1 MTAHRGSPERRR
13 GLSSPGCVVTL
24 LRVRVGARW
33 RRLTEVP
40 DAGASTAEMALL
52 TPLLVM
58 FLLFVVLCGRLAAAQ
73 IDVDAAASSG
83 ARSGSIARSQGAA
96 VAGAKR
102 TALESLAARGVTC
115 QSTDVQVNTG
125 GLRPGGAVTVTVSC
139 RVRLSDLVMLGV
151 PGSRVVESSAT
162 SPIDEWIGGPQ

>member
-1 MTAHRGSPERRR
+1 MTSIRPESKPRR
-13 GLSSPGCVVTL
+13 CAVTL
-24 LRVRVGARW
+24 PSVGIAARW
-33 RRLTEVP
+33 RRLTEAP

-52 TPLLVM
+52 TPLLIM
-58 FLLFVVLCGRLAAAQ
+58 LLLLVVLCGRLAAAQ

-96 VAGAKR
+96 VAGAER
-102 TALESLAARGVTC
+102 TARESIAAQGVTC
-115 QSTDVQVNTG
+115 QSTDVQVSTG

-139 RVRLSDLVMLGV
+139 RVRLSDLVLLGV

-162 SPIDEWIGGPQ
+162 SPIDEWIGGTP